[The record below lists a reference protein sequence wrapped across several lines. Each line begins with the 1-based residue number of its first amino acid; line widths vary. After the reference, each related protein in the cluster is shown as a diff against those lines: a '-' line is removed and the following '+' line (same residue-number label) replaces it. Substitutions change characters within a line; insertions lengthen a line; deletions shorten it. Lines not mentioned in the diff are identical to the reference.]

1 MRFMRKSKF
10 LAEERSAGDPM
21 EAVANLFDTAVVF
34 IAALLLA
41 LLTFYDA
48 KEIFSKD
55 ASFTMVR
62 RNAKGEMTLISKKG
76 RKIKAVKVTPEEA
89 AGRGTK
95 LGTAYK
101 LEDGSVVYVSRS
113 MRKEALNAIANY
125 YGGNS

>member
-1 MRFMRKSKF
+1 MRFMRKSKL
-10 LAEERSAGDPM
+10 LAEERGSGDPM
-21 EAVANLFDTAVVF
+21 EGVANLFDTAVVF

-62 RNAKGEMTLISKKG
+62 KNAKGEMTLISRKG

-89 AGRGTK
+89 AGRGTR

-101 LEDGSVVYVSRS
+101 LEDGSVVYVP
-113 MRKEALNAIANY
+113 EE
-125 YGGNS
+125 

>member
-1 MRFMRKSKF
+1 MRKSKF
-10 LAEERSAGDPM
+10 PAEERGSGDPM
-21 EAVANLFDTAVVF
+21 EGVANLFDTAVVF

-62 RNAKGEMTLISKKG
+62 KNAKGEMTVISRKG
-76 RKIKAVKVTPEEA
+76 RKIKAVKVTPEKA

-101 LEDGSVVYVSRS
+101 LEDGSIVYVP
-113 MRKEALNAIANY
+113 EE
-125 YGGNS
+125 